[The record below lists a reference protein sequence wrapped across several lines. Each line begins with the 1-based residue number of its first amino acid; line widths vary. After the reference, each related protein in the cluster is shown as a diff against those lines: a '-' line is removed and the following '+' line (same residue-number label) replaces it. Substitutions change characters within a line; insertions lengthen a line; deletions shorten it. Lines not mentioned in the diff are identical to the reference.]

1 MAITITKPTVGGSN
15 NTWGQ
20 LINDSLDTVTNAVNG
35 TAGTLSPDLELGAW
49 KIGGSTITITG
60 AELNLLDGNTT
71 AIATVV
77 EGTDTLVYN
86 DNGVMKQV
94 SLSDI
99 ATFMQASGHA
109 ATSSQPSVDNSGSTY
124 IQDITLDANG
134 HVTGITSTDVSSSLG
149 GGFVAQGS
157 WSKSASST
165 YQFTTVSTGYANA
178 SFIALLTS
186 NFNRVTAAQHIGTT
200 NGSGQFSVGVASI
213 GNTYSFSGRWGVIA

>member
-1 MAITITKPTVGGSN
+1 MAITITKPTIGGSN

-35 TAGTLSPDLELGAW
+35 TAGTLSPDLEQGAW
-49 KIGGSTITITG
+49 KIGGATITITG
-60 AELNLLDGNTT
+60 AELNIIDGNTSAT
-71 AIATVV
+71 ATVV
-77 EGTDTLVYN
+77 EGTDKVVFN

-94 SLSDI
+94 SLSDL

-149 GGFVAQGS
+149 GGFAATGS
-157 WSKSASST
+157 WYKQAGAT
-165 YQFTTVSTGYANA
+165 AQATTVSTGYANA
-178 SFIALLTS
+178 GFIALIQAPFG
-186 NFNRVTAAQHIGTT
+186 NVNTAQAIGTT
-200 NGSGQFSVGVASI
+200 NSSGQYSVFVSSQ
-213 GNTYSFSGRWGVIA
+213 GNSYGFSGVWGVLA